1 MGVVRG
7 IPATLLL
14 AGLAVSCGE
23 YIAAKA
29 DPPAIRNVTERD
41 ITVSVQ
47 QYRGGLPCGATPEG
61 SLWKAPETLF
71 LHHEDY
77 APLPVPIGNRDDAT
91 PAEATDGG
99 SGDAGSAA
107 SVNDPRCGAAII
119 STAGLDPVGVRWDV
133 RGIDARNW
141 GDDNEQVV
149 PGAIYLEQ
157 FGDTVRVTWGRGMR
171 RFDAEGP

>member
-1 MGVVRG
+1 VGVVRG

-14 AGLAVSCGE
+14 AVSATSCD
-23 YIAAKA
+23 YFPTRA
-29 DPPAIRNVTERD
+29 DPPAVRNVTERD
-41 ITVSVQ
+41 ITVAVQ
-47 QYRGGLPCGATPEG
+47 RYRGSLPCGATPDR
-61 SLWKAPETLF
+61 SLWNASEAIF

-77 APLPVPIGNRDDAT
+77 APLPVPIGNSDDTT
-91 PAEATDGG
+91 PAGAPEGG
-99 SGDAGSAA
+99 SGDAGSAVPA
-107 SVNDPRCGAAII
+107 ADPRCGAAII

-133 RGIDARNW
+133 RGIHARDW
-141 GDDNEQVV
+141 GDDDEQVV

>member
-1 MGVVRG
+1 VGVVRG
-7 IPATLLL
+7 ICGTLLS

-23 YIAAKA
+23 YVAVKA
-29 DPPAIRNVTERD
+29 DPPAIRNMTERD
-41 ITVSVQ
+41 ITISVQ
-47 QYRGGLPCGATPEG
+47 QYRGGLACGATAEN
-61 SLWKAPETLF
+61 SLWKAPETRF

-77 APLPVPIGNRDDAT
+77 APLPVPIGNSEDTTPVEAADA
-91 PAEATDGG
+91 G

-133 RGIDARNW
+133 RGIHARDW
-141 GDDNEQVV
+141 GDDDEQVV

-171 RFDAEGP
+171 RFDAESP